1 MANTAI
7 PTRTTTPA
15 CIALVVAA
23 GRGTRLGGPIPKQ
36 YRNLAGAPL
45 LRRSL
50 ATLSRHARI
59 DAVRVVCNPAD
70 AELYAAAADGLGL
83 LDPVAGG
90 AERQDS
96 VRAGLESLA
105 DLAPANVLIHDGARP
120 FVDASLIDR
129 LIVALEDGPGAI
141 AAVPV
146 VDTLWRAQ
154 DGSAGAI
161 VPREDLWR
169 AQTPQAFRYRDILE
183 AHRRAAG
190 ARLTDDAAVLRAAGG
205 SVQLVAA
212 SERNFKVTTE
222 DDLARAEREAFLDR
236 ADIRVGTGYDVH
248 RLGPGDGVW
257 LCGIKVPHDA
267 ALVGHSDADVAIH
280 ALVDAILG
288 AIGEGDIGAHF
299 PPSDMRWKG
308 ATSDRFL
315 RHAADL
321 VAARGGAIRHADV
334 TVICERPKVGP
345 HRPAM
350 RARLAEILGIDVS
363 RVSVKAT
370 TTEGLGFTGRG
381 EGIAA
386 QAAATVA
393 LPLA

>member
-7 PTRTTTPA
+7 PTPAASA

-23 GRGTRLGGPIPKQ
+23 GRGTRLGGLIPKQ
-36 YRNLAGAPL
+36 YRELAGAPL

-50 ATLSRHARI
+50 ATLARHSRI
-59 DAVRVVCNPAD
+59 DSVRVVRNPDD

-83 LDPVAGG
+83 LDPVDGG

-105 DLAPANVLIHDGARP
+105 GLAPANVLIHDGARP
-120 FVDASLIDR
+120 FVDAGLVDR
-129 LIVALEDGPGAI
+129 LIVALEGSAGAI

-146 VDTLWRAQ
+146 VDTLWRED
-154 DGSAGAI
+154 DGNAGAV
-161 VPREDLWR
+161 VPREGLWR

-183 AHRRAAG
+183 AHRRATG
-190 ARLTDDAAVLRAAGG
+190 EKLTDDAAVLRAAGG
-205 SVQLVAA
+205 SVRLVAA

-222 DDLARAEREAFLDR
+222 DDLARAQREAFLDR
-236 ADIRVGTGYDVH
+236 ADIRVGSGYDVH

-280 ALVDAILG
+280 ALVDALLG

-308 ATSDRFL
+308 TTSDRFL

-334 TVICERPKVGP
+334 TIVCERPKVGP

-350 RARLAEILGIDVS
+350 RARLAEILGIDVA

-386 QAAATVA
+386 QATATVA
-393 LPLA
+393 MPAA